1 MDLKKL
7 VVPAIVV
14 ALLVAT
20 AFTFLGGEERKT
32 LTAHFPRTISIYE
45 GSDVRVLGVPIGT
58 VDTVTPSGTDVTVTM
73 SYDAGVKVPEDAKA
87 VIVSPSIVG
96 DRFVQLTPV
105 WTDGPVLD
113 DGATL
118 QTDRTAVPLELDQI
132 YQSLDD
138 LTVALGPDGANA
150 KGALTDLL
158 ETTAANFGGQGAK
171 FHQTI
176 QDLSQLT
183 GTLDDNKEELFGS
196 AQALEGLIRTL
207 ARNDSTVRR
216 FNQSLASVSE
226 MLAGERTELAASLR
240 NLAVAM
246 KQVSGFVK
254 ENREILGSNIK
265 GLNRVAKVLVK
276 QRGALDEI
284 LTAGPVALNNLALT
298 YNPQAGT
305 LDTRANIQE
314 LGKQIT
320 SDPATL
326 LCGIVNQADQA
337 GEVCD
342 VIKDILTD
350 LPAVPRAGAFGEGNV
365 DRAPDRFDP
374 SLGGLVASR

>member
-1 MDLKKL
+1 MEHKL
-7 VVPAIVV
+7 VVVPAIVV
-14 ALLVAT
+14 ALLVAA

-45 GSDVRVLGVPIGT
+45 GSDVRVLGVPVGT

-138 LTVALGPDGANA
+138 LTVALGPNGANA

-196 AQALEGLIRTL
+196 AKALEGLIRTL

-314 LGKQIT
+314 LGNQIT

-342 VIKDILTD
+342 VIKDILED
-350 LPAVPRAGAFGEGNV
+350 LPAVPRAASVRSGERG
-365 DRAPDRFDP
+365 P
-374 SLGGLVASR
+374 